1 MVCALL
7 YIIGGNG
14 CLWRFPRHV
23 LTCSAAYFHVCCC
36 LCAVR
41 YVEFNPVA
49 ENVVMT
55 TNADHSVQL
64 CDVAAGTDT
73 AALTIDVHTSSINR

>member
-1 MVCALL
+1 MDA
-7 YIIGGNG
+7 
-14 CLWRFPRHV
+14 
-23 LTCSAAYFHVCCC
+23 
-36 LCAVR
+36 CAVFPTPGLFRGLLCSCFDALR

-64 CDVAAGTDT
+64 CDVAAATDT

>member
-7 YIIGGNG
+7 CIDGNG
-14 CLWRFPRHV
+14 CLCCFPDIWLV
-23 LTCSAAYFHVCCC
+23 LRRAFFFCV
-36 LCAVR
+36 VR

-49 ENVVMT
+49 ENVMMT

-64 CDVAAGTDT
+64 CDLAAATDT

>member
-1 MVCALL
+1 MPAPFLRL
-7 YIIGGNG
+7 QAY
-14 CLWRFPRHV
+14 F
-23 LTCSAAYFHVCCC
+23 AAYFFFSFCGAH
-36 LCAVR
+36 R

-64 CDVAAGTDT
+64 CDVAAATDT